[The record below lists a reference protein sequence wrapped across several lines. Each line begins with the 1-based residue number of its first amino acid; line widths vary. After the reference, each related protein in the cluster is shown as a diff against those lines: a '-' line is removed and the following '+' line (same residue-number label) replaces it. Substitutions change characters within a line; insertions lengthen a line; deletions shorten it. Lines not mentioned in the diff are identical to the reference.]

1 MKIIKNIV
9 LLCATLISFMHNY
22 KCDYELLL
30 HLNKTLFAY
39 KMVELGYISAVEG
52 EDTEHVQTFSINI

>member
-1 MKIIKNIV
+1 M
-9 LLCATLISFMHNY
+9 LLCATMIGYVHNY

-39 KMVELGYISAVEG
+39 KIGELGYISAVEG

>member
-1 MKIIKNIV
+1 MIGYV
-9 LLCATLISFMHNY
+9 HNY

-39 KMVELGYISAVEG
+39 KIGELGYISAVEG
-52 EDTEHVQTFSINI
+52 EDTEYVQTFSINI

>member
-1 MKIIKNIV
+1 M
-9 LLCATLISFMHNY
+9 TLIGFVHNY

-52 EDTEHVQTFSINI
+52 EDTEHVQTFSFNI